1 MANLGLPSASDMAS
15 LASLINEHA
24 ACRDLEADPADGD
37 YMTDESKDPA
47 WGIKELAYCKDEH
60 GDDITL
66 LLIDDMQKFQKRS
79 AKAEDSWQIGQDF
92 AIAAVNGET
101 IHQLAD
107 SKMLVLSCTPDLT
120 VPSGYKRIDGLVDG
134 CVMTDYFSD
143 S

>member
-1 MANLGLPSASDMAS
+1 
-15 LASLINEHA
+15 
-24 ACRDLEADPADGD
+24 
-37 YMTDESKDPA
+37 
-47 WGIKELAYCKDEH
+47 
-60 GDDITL
+60 
-66 LLIDDMQKFQKRS
+66 
-79 AKAEDSWQIGQDF
+79 
-92 AIAAVNGET
+92 VNGET